1 MDFKHTN
8 LSLSRSIGDYTKVQL
23 LVGPIIRNSKWQIRN
38 LKKDKQYLNVGCG
51 PNLDDRFINMDYQ
64 WRPGM
69 DLCWDITKGIP
80 LQSSSIKGIYTEH
93 CLEHITF
100 EQTQVV
106 LAEFYRMLK
115 SGGIVR
121 IIVPDAELYIDLYTR
136 SKRGESVSFPYVT
149 DKEKNDGFSPIMS
162 VNRVFRG
169 HEHLYAYD
177 FDCLSLML
185 RQTGFE
191 RISKENYRNGSDDIL
206 LIDSETRKIES
217 VYVEAV
223 KPA

>member
-8 LSLSRSIGDYTKVQL
+8 LSLSRPIGDYTKIQL
-23 LVGPIIRNSKWQIRN
+23 LAGSIIRNSKWQLRKIN
-38 LKKDKQYLNVGCG
+38 KDKHYLNVGCG
-51 PNLDDRFINMDYQ
+51 PNLDDRFINLDYQ

-80 LQSSSIKGIYTEH
+80 LKSNSITGIYTEH

-100 EQTQVV
+100 EQTQAV
-106 LAEFYRMLK
+106 LLEFHRLLK
-115 SGGIVR
+115 PGGIAR

-136 SKRGESVSFPYVT
+136 SKNGEDVSFPYVA
-149 DKEKNDGFSPIMS
+149 DNKVNKGFSPIMP

-185 RQTGFE
+185 KQTGFE
-191 RISKENYRNGSDDIL
+191 RTSKESYRKGNDEIL

-217 VYVEAV
+217 VYLEAV
-223 KPA
+223 KSA